1 MTSKKKEKSN
11 KLEKVEKVEHL
22 SSLPSIKGRIW
33 VLGDAIDTD
42 LIVPSR
48 VLTEQDPTKL
58 IAATLENVI
67 PSFADKVQPGDIII
81 AGTNFGCGSS
91 REEAVFVLKELGV
104 QAIIA
109 SSFARIFFRNAIN
122 LGLPPIKVADAPS
135 LGIQGDVLEIL
146 WQEGIIHNHTQNIQR
161 NFPPFPP
168 FLQNYVISGG
178 ALNLLRQNLEL

>member
-1 MTSKKKEKSN
+1 MTSKKFDNSEN
-11 KLEKVEKVEHL
+11 
-22 SSLPSIKGRIW
+22 SSPFPSIKGRIW
-33 VLGDAIDTD
+33 LLGDSIDTD

-58 IAATLENVI
+58 LAATLENII
-67 PSFADKVQPGDIII
+67 PSFAEQVQQGDIIV

-91 REEAVFVLKELGV
+91 REEAVFVLKELGI

-122 LGLPPIKVADAPS
+122 LGLPPIKLAEAPS
-135 LGIQGDVLEIL
+135 LGTQGDVVEIL
-146 WQEGIIHNHTQNIQR
+146 WQEGTIHNLTQGIQQ

-168 FLQNYVISGG
+168 FLLNYVRSGG
-178 ALNLLRQNLEL
+178 ALNLLRQKLEPNE